1 MLVALADAVVAALNG
16 ATAGTFTT
24 AFTAARKF
32 APLID
37 LKDAPDLT
45 KTPAVSP
52 LVLILPG
59 SDDEDRQGGGP
70 RASFLGDYA
79 VDCVIYGRVGVGDA
93 AEALCA
99 MLMDLRQQ
107 IRSFLGKTLVPVS
120 GIKASAG
127 VVAKVDGDP
136 AYGLET
142 LVNTHCFVS
151 AQTFTFKVPV

>member
-1 MLVALADAVVAALNG
+1 MAEPTQSMLVALADAVVAALNG

-59 SDDEDRQGGGP
+59 SDDEDRQRIPGQVVRAARQLVAACGAGHSQQGG
-70 RASFLGDYA
+70 
-79 VDCVIYGRVGVGDA
+79 
-93 AEALCA
+93 LC
-99 MLMDLRQQ
+99 
-107 IRSFLGKTLVPVS
+107 
-120 GIKASAG
+120 
-127 VVAKVDGDP
+127 
-136 AYGLET
+136 Y
-142 LVNTHCFVS
+142 C
-151 AQTFTFKVPV
+151 